1 MHAPILVFEGDNV
14 EAFAS
19 VKDASLYL
27 EPIDVKN
34 GTYEAY
40 DSSGV
45 QLDLSTAA
53 AARSRHGLLDYLFRP
68 KQTECVMIR
77 DRERRPPNAHELRRR
92 LITFISRTEG
102 VAEEELSK
110 YSLDTLVSRIPVVR

>member
-19 VKDASLYL
+19 VKEAALYL

-68 KQTECVMIR
+68 RQTECVIIGEY
-77 DRERRPPNAHELRRR
+77 ERRTPNANELRRR
-92 LITFISRTEG
+92 LIAFISRTEG
-102 VAEEELSK
+102 VAEEELSNDP
-110 YSLDTLVSRIPVVR
+110 LDTLVSRIPIVR